1 MMVKINGVRYVSQA
15 VADMAID
22 DIHDTHECEGCC
34 IVFAEEDMA
43 TPGGHWVCLD
53 DCFDRWVRKGPPD
66 EYDRGCQKYHEMVDR
81 KLEEG
86 GA

>member
-1 MMVKINGVRYVSQA
+1 MTVTINGVKYASQA
-15 VADMAID
+15 VADMSEE
-22 DIHDTHECEGCC
+22 DTHKCEGCG

-43 TPGGHWVCLD
+43 TPGGHCWVCLD
-53 DCFDRWVRKGPPD
+53 DCYDRWVRKGPPD

-86 GA
+86 EA